1 MRSLHR
7 AAVTPGPGCTS
18 IVEAGVEW
26 DAIKVPR
33 YAGLFALDKLT
44 RPGAVAV
51 DPASAPPVL
60 YFLVPP
66 QSTGGWDVPLTTAL
80 SLAAHVVLPSSHR
93 EAPPGPYWLIA
104 PGRGRRCTRTADLRR
119 ELMRVIQPRAVVPS
133 GSTETRA
140 HEGGSLER
148 AY

>member
-1 MRSLHR
+1 M
-7 AAVTPGPGCTS
+7 TPGPGCTS
-18 IVEAGVEW
+18 IVAAGVEW

-33 YAGLFALDKLT
+33 YAGLFALGKLT

-66 QSTGGWDVPLTTAL
+66 QSTAGWDVPKTTAL
-80 SLAAHVVLPSSHR
+80 SLAAHVVLPALHR

-104 PGRGRRCTRTADLRR
+104 PGRGRRRTTTADLRR
-119 ELMRVIQPRAVVPS
+119 ELLCVIQPRAVVPS
-133 GSTETRA
+133 GPTEPRP
-140 HEGGSLER
+140 HEGGRLER
-148 AY
+148 AQ